1 MQWFCS
7 LAIILSRKI
16 LLISK
21 KRNAM
26 KCIRK
31 SYKVWIMRLD
41 LVSLIALWMNSGTSI
56 AKHISI
62 LGLCSIYSLTLKKRS
77 KSRLLEFWLRDCKYT
92 SPTHGDCALPS
103 VSSSKTPSTTSWR
116 NPLCCRIW
124 RCLNSYSKQGY
135 NLFCPH
141 GRANV

>member
-41 LVSLIALWMNSGTSI
+41 LASLIASSMNSDTSI
-56 AKHISI
+56 VRLISI
-62 LGLCSIYSLTLKKRS
+62 LGLYSIYSLTLKKRS
-77 KSRLLEFWLRDCKYT
+77 KNRLPEFWLRDCKYT
-92 SPTHGDCALPS
+92 SLTHGDCASLS
-103 VSSSKTPSTTSWR
+103 VSSFKTPSTTSWR
-116 NPLCCRIW
+116 NPLCCRTW
-124 RCLNSYSKQGY
+124 RCLNSYSKQDC